1 MEDKGDRLAG
11 NASRSQMCKHG
22 DTMGDLVRQI
32 RGEFEKPVRR
42 RLNVFYRV
50 RTSSI
55 RIDRYWEYRKRD
67 KSRGI
72 NLYICNFIYDIQI
85 SN

>member
-1 MEDKGDRLAG
+1 
-11 NASRSQMCKHG
+11 
-22 DTMGDLVRQI
+22 MGDLVRQI

-67 KSRGI
+67 KRKVKLI
-72 NLYICNFIYDIQI
+72 YIFAILFAIYKFQI
-85 SN
+85 KVQEYYEFAGYMDVYQFTSL